1 MGGLAPG
8 ELTAIQCKNIPDYLN
23 DRTVLEKHFGQF
35 VKVRRVMTRR
45 NKKMA
50 ILHFFDHVSTAREQ
64 LEIRALG
71 CPLYQTPVLSGSTS
85 FIWKLTPRICCIT
98 GITEQTPSRSS
109 LFTTCIPVPHQPK
122 VTLLGPWQHQGHS
135 DLSRAPRSLEMLPFC
150 WHPQSRR
157 ALCFLLQKQL
167 TLFVEACPVLLVACR
182 S

>member
-64 LEIRALG
+64 LEIKALG
-71 CPLYQTPVLSGSTS
+71 CPLYQTR
-85 FIWKLTPRICCIT
+85 FIRLHILHLEVNTEDLLHHGYHKTDTKRIFSVYKLY
-98 GITEQTPSRSS
+98 S
-109 LFTTCIPVPHQPK
+109 HA
-122 VTLLGPWQHQGHS
+122 
-135 DLSRAPRSLEMLPFC
+135 AP
-150 WHPQSRR
+150 
-157 ALCFLLQKQL
+157 A
-167 TLFVEACPVLLVACR
+167 
-182 S
+182 